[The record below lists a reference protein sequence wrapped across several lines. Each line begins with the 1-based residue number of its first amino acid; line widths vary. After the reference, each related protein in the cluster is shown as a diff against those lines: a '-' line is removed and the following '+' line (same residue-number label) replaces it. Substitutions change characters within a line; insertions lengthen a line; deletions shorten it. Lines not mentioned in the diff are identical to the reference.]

1 MSAVAFY
8 ISGHGLGHA
17 SRQIAVINALG
28 RLRPDTRIEIRTS
41 APAWLFHRTL
51 AVPAH
56 LTSLECDTGAIQRG
70 SLAQDG
76 LATLRAAAAFHQSL
90 PALAE
95 VEARKLTASQVRL
108 VAGDVPPLAF
118 AAAARAGVPS
128 VAIANF
134 TWDWIYEDYAAD
146 FPEHAAVPALL
157 RETYSLASAA
167 WRLPMAGGFESFS
180 VVVDLPW
187 IAQRSRHD
195 RMTVRTRLGL
205 PLERAVVLVYLGHYG
220 VTGLQLAQ
228 HRDAPYTLVA
238 AENSGVRQDENSTH
252 VHFVREARLQVCG
265 LGYEDLV
272 RAVDVVVTK
281 PGYGIIASAIANNT
295 ALLYTDRGRFREYG
309 VLVHPM
315 PRVLRCAHIENDVVT
330 SQRWDAAVAHVLGL
344 EQPPERP
351 PVNGAEVAAGM
362 IATFL
367 R

>member
-17 SRQIAVINALG
+17 SRQIAIINALG
-28 RLRPDTRIEIRTS
+28 RIRPDVRVEIRTA
-41 APAWLFHRTL
+41 APAWLVEHTL
-51 AVPAH
+51 QVPAQ
-56 LTSLECDTGAIQRG
+56 LTVLECDTGAMQRG

-90 PALAE
+90 SKLADQ
-95 VEARKLTASQVRL
+95 EARELTASRARL
-108 VAGDVPPLAF
+108 VVGDVPPLAF

-146 FPEHAAVPALL
+146 FPEYADLPAAL
-157 RETYSLASAA
+157 RETYSPASAA
-167 WRLPMAGGFESFS
+167 WRLPMAGGFDGFAL
-180 VVVDLPW
+180 VVDLPW

-195 RMTVRTRLGL
+195 RVEARKRLGL
-205 PLERAVVLVYLGHYG
+205 PIERTAVLLYLGHYG

-238 AENSGVRQDENSTH
+238 AENSGVPQDDSSAH
-252 VHFVREARLQVCG
+252 VHFVREAHLHACG
-265 LGYEDLV
+265 LDYQDLV

-281 PGYGIIASAIANNT
+281 PGYGIIAAAVANNT

-309 VLVHPM
+309 VLVDHM
-315 PRVLRCAHIENDVVT
+315 PRVLRCAHMENDVVT
-330 SQRWDAAVAHVLGL
+330 SRRWDDEVAHVLGL
-344 EQPPERP
+344 QRPQERP
-351 PVNGAEVAAGM
+351 LVNGAEVAAGM

-367 R
+367 